1 MIQAL
6 KALLGLD
13 QSTPSDSV
21 RLSSE
26 DLPLA
31 TATLLVE
38 MTRAD
43 HQQTEGERATV
54 EQALVSHFSLAADEA
69 RALLEEAERE
79 TARAISLYDYTA
91 ALNQALDDEQRVK
104 VLELLWRV
112 ALADGHLDKYE
123 EYLVRKVADLLYVP
137 HASYIRAKLAVVD
150 AQDE

>member
-1 MIQAL
+1 MIDRLIAM
-6 KALLGLD
+6 LGLS
-13 QSTPSDSV
+13 QSGPSENV
-21 RLSSE
+21 RLGSE

-43 HQQTEGERATV
+43 HEQTAEELDVVQRAL
-54 EQALVSHFSLAADEA
+54 ASHFSLPAEQA
-69 RALLEEAERE
+69 RGLLERAEEE
-79 TARAISLYDYTA
+79 TSRAISLHDYTQ
-91 ALNQALDDEQRVK
+91 ALNQALDDEQRVQ

-137 HASYIRAKLAVVD
+137 HAGYIRAKLAVMD
-150 AQDE
+150 GKP